1 MRKAWM
7 TGAAAAVVAIGLT
20 GAAQA
25 QQRIE
30 PYGVVEGRLE
40 ARDPTSSTGGRFDR
54 YRLSARPGER
64 IVLTMSSTE
73 IDPYLQIGRSTPGG
87 GFNMLASDDDGT
99 GTLDSLLDFTA
110 QEGGEY
116 EVRATSFS
124 PEDFGRYTLTRSD
137 QPPVPL
143 GPVAEALPIRVAG
156 EIDGL
161 DLMDADGRYYDAYR
175 FHLPEQ
181 HVVRI
186 RLESDDMDPY
196 AILGVIDGGGQ
207 YVSLFYDDDS
217 GGSLNSEFY
226 YQSVADDL
234 FEVRAATFG
243 AGARG
248 SYRLYVEDISTTADG
263 GLPSGVAVGGW
274 ITETDNPGYGA
285 NFEYRA
291 FHARAGQRVRVT
303 QRSEEF
309 DSYLYV
315 GRWIDGAFHEIARD
329 DDSGGGANGLD
340 SQIDFVA
347 PVTGLY
353 YAKVSTFTAGQTGM
367 FSLQVDIW

>member
-1 MRKAWM
+1 MRKGWM
-7 TGAAAAVVAIGLT
+7 TGAAAAVVAMGLA

-30 PYGVVEGRLE
+30 PFGTVEGRLE

-87 GFNMLASDDDGT
+87 GFNILASDDDGT
-99 GTLDSLLDFTA
+99 GTLDSLLDFVA

-137 QPPVPL
+137 RSGPPRPNL
-143 GPVAEALPIRVAG
+143 AILPIRATG
-156 EIDGL
+156 RIDGS
-161 DLMDADGRYYDAYR
+161 DPMDADGRRYEAYR

-181 HVVRI
+181 HVARI

-196 AILGVIDGGGQ
+196 VILGFLDQDGQ

-226 YQSVADDL
+226 YQSVADDV
-234 FEVRAATFG
+234 FEVRATTFG
-243 AGARG
+243 AGASG
-248 SYRLYVEDISTTADG
+248 SYRLYVEDVSTTPDG

-274 ITETDNPGYGA
+274 ITEIDNPGYGA

-291 FHARAGQRVRVT
+291 FHAQAGQRVRVT
-303 QRSEEF
+303 QRSDEF

-340 SQIDFVA
+340 SQIDVVA

-353 YAKVSTFTAGQTGM
+353 YAKVSTFAAGQTGM